1 MESSW
6 WSTQEVTVYLEKLGP
21 ALRNRFKGLIV
32 IFPAAAEVVEVSCN
46 SVGPGSANA
55 FDQVQQFRNDT
66 VHQL

>member
-1 MESSW
+1 M
-6 WSTQEVTVYLEKLGP
+6 YLEKLGP

>member
-1 MESSW
+1 M
-6 WSTQEVTVYLEKLGP
+6 YLEKLGP
-21 ALRNRFKGLIV
+21 ALRNRFKGLVV

>member
-1 MESSW
+1 M
-6 WSTQEVTVYLEKLGP
+6 YLEKLGP
-21 ALRNRFKGLIV
+21 ALRNRFKGLIA

>member
-1 MESSW
+1 M
-6 WSTQEVTVYLEKLGP
+6 YLEKLGP

-32 IFPAAAEVVEVSCN
+32 IFPAAAVVVEVSCN